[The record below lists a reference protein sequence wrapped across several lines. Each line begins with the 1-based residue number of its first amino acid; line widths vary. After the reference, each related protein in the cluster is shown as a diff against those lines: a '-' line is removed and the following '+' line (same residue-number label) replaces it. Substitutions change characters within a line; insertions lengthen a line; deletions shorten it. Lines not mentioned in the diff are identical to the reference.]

1 MYGCFVRLY
10 FAWSSYHPHPRLNT
24 VTHPNAMFPSCMR
37 YDDNDEIDDVERWW
51 CFGRHRVDAD
61 PG

>member
-1 MYGCFVRLY
+1 MYGRLY
-10 FAWSSYHPHPRLNT
+10 FACSSYHPRPRLNT

-37 YDDNDEIDDVERWW
+37 YDDDEIDDVERWVV
-51 CFGRHRVDAD
+51 FRSSPVDAD